1 MIYNIARI
9 TYLVNQWLT
18 KKEEQMFGQR
28 LRLARKRAGLSMR
41 ALADATNPK
50 VTAQAISKY
59 EAGKMLPSSAVLVG
73 LGKALDVSLDFLMS
87 AQIEALEAVEFR
99 RQSGASARDRA
110 RAEAVVMDSLEG
122 YMAIEHILDIEASVG
137 WMETRRYDS
146 VASESQIDERAYEL
160 RGIWDLGLDP
170 IPSLCELLEDKG
182 IKVVEADLPESI
194 NGLSCH
200 VLRGGE
206 IVAEAVVV
214 SSRINIER
222 KRFTLAHELA
232 HRIIRSTGNP
242 AIDLEQ
248 AMSRFA
254 GAFLVPGQSLRDEVG
269 ADRHRITYY
278 EIVRL
283 KHIYG
288 VSAAALL
295 MRLGQAGVLSEGSVR
310 RAFATF
316 ARSWRKSEP
325 DPIQAGHGFADFEK
339 PRRFKRLVSRA
350 AGEGLISPVR
360 AAALLNQSLEFV
372 ERQIS
377 GPAIQ

>member
-1 MIYNIARI
+1 MF
-9 TYLVNQWLT
+9 
-18 KKEEQMFGQR
+18 KER

-41 ALADATNPK
+41 ALADAMTPK
-50 VTAQAISKY
+50 VSAQAISKY
-59 EAGKMLPSSAVLVG
+59 EAGKMLPSSAILVG
-73 LGKALDVSLDFLMS
+73 IGKALDVSLDFLMS
-87 AQIEALEAVEFR
+87 AQVEVLDGVEFR
-99 RQSGASARDRA
+99 KHSGTSARDRA
-110 RAEAVVMDSLEG
+110 KAEAAVLDSLER
-122 YMAIEHILDIEASVG
+122 YLAIEHILDIPANIDWIEG
-137 WMETRRYDS
+137 RRYDS
-146 VASESQIDERAYEL
+146 VASEGQIDDRADQL
-160 RGIWDLGLDP
+160 RNAWHLGMDP

-214 SSRINIER
+214 SSQINVER

-242 AIDLEQ
+242 AIKLET
-248 AMSRFA
+248 AMNRFA
-254 GAFLVPGQSLRDEVG
+254 GAFLVPSQCLREEVG
-269 ADRHRITYY
+269 TDRHRITYY
-278 EIVRL
+278 EIIRL

-295 MRLGQAGVLSEGSVR
+295 VRLGQIGVLHPAAVQH
-310 RAFATF
+310 AFATF

-325 DPIQAGHGFADFEK
+325 EPIHPNHGFAAFEK
-339 PRRFKRLVSRA
+339 PRRFKGLVSRA
-350 AGEGLISPVR
+350 VAEELISPAR
-360 AAALLNQSLEFV
+360 AATLLNQSLESV

-377 GPAIQ
+377 GPTIK